1 MALISGIATADISKR
16 PEFTGSEQEWYDR
29 RARPHEEALRAQAVG
44 ESGAARR
51 GARKM
56 QGQLVAAQFGGQGGV
71 LGERATSSM
80 APTFR
85 RAVQRALMSAKQQ
98 ADENTR
104 RVMQERERKRA
115 AGLSELGS
123 VTSIESSLASLIP
136 YAGPYIAGAT
146 NVAGAGMQAG
156 LKEAGKAGQTPLRTL
171 DWGSPSTSTTD
182 PSVRPGGGGLYDLYN
197 LTYG

>member
-1 MALISGIATADISKR
+1 MALISSIAAGDISQR
-16 PEFTGSEQEWYDR
+16 PEFTTGEQEWYDKK
-29 RARPHEEALRAQAVG
+29 ARPYAEALRSQALG
-44 ESGAARR
+44 EGGAAQR
-51 GARKM
+51 GARKS

-71 LGERATSSM
+71 LGERATTAM

-85 RAVQRALMSAKQQ
+85 RAMQRALMSAKQQ

-123 VTSIESSLASLIP
+123 VTNIESSLANLIP
-136 YAGPYIAGAT
+136 FAGPYIAGT
-146 NVAGAGMQAG
+146 TGLVGGLEQAAIG
-156 LKEAGKAGQTPLRTL
+156 DSNKAGQTPLRTL